1 MCSFFLSESKM
12 MLFTFYSYFD
22 LPLKQVQ
29 VDLPLKLLR
38 ELDVD
43 ALRGRFCSFYVC
55 TKVFF
60 FVVHKIA
67 LFAYLITHVDLPLLR
82 LSWMVPDRTKKTVF
96 CL

>member
-1 MCSFFLSESKM
+1 M
-12 MLFTFYSYFD
+12 MLFSFYSYFD

-38 ELDVD
+38 RINCGCTSRKV
-43 ALRGRFCSFYVC
+43 CSSYVC
-55 TKVFF
+55 AKVVFF
-60 FVVHKIA
+60 DVHKVA
-67 LFAYLITHVDLPLLR
+67 LFAYFITQVDLPLLR